1 MKLRRAKAGLL
12 WIAFCVLVV
21 FFLWLVSP
29 QAQVNIGCGVSA
41 GPCAVILTVPTTVSA
56 LPACTATNDG
66 ARAFVTDQATA
77 ISYRGAVTGT
87 GGTHQAVLCS
97 SAAWVQD

>member
-1 MKLRRAKAGLL
+1 MHKNLGWVLLGLV
-12 WIAFCVLVV
+12 IAALIGAYA
-21 FFLWLVSP
+21 S
-29 QAQVNIGCGVSA
+29 QAQITIGCGVSA

-56 LPACTATNDG
+56 LPACTAANDG

-77 ISYRGAVTGT
+77 VSYRGAVTGT

-97 SAAWVQD
+97 SAAWIQD